1 MAIGDLTIGI
11 AGGSSTNF
19 ATSPIP
25 SLRIYRWTADGA
37 PVRGRLGYA
46 ELRQRSI
53 NGVAQINGPT
63 HSPKFVWS
71 IAAVM
76 TLDEMRQL
84 SNLANY
90 QDDQYKSQT
99 DGKLRF
105 IDEIQYLDNFERTG
119 RTLLAEIAEVWNAN
133 YKYGYGVFAVK
144 LQLPEEFNAELGRLN
159 SDGSIV
165 HTVTFQV
172 LEV

>member
-11 AGGSSTNF
+11 AGATSTTF

-25 SLRIYRWTADGA
+25 SLRVYRWTADGSA
-37 PVRGRLGYA
+37 TRSRLGYA

-63 HSPKFVWS
+63 HAPKFVWS
-71 IAAVM
+71 IATVL
-76 TLDEMRQL
+76 TLNEMRQL

-90 QDDQYKSQT
+90 QDDQYKSQA

-105 IDEIQYLDNFERTG
+105 IDEIQYLDNFERAG
-119 RTLLAEIAEVWNAN
+119 RTLLSETAEAWNAS

-144 LQLPEEFNAELGRLN
+144 LQLPEEFNTELGLLN
-159 SDGSIV
+159 SDGSIA